1 MAMESD
7 ADVREAIRG
16 DRDAFA
22 RLYERYARAV
32 FVDLVARLRRRED
45 AEDVLQA
52 TFLAAWTNLPRLRR
66 PRRFSAWLFR
76 IARNKA
82 RDRFRRDRPRLVLLR
97 PNQDLLAPDIGDR
110 GAELE
115 TLRELMCLLRP
126 DTRAIVLL
134 RALEG
139 WSAEEVAAA
148 HGLSVSTV
156 RRRYTKALKHLRA
169 GLARRT
175 QNDGPEGHRET
186 RRVGL

>member
-115 TLRELMCLLRP
+115 TLRARDRPPARTRGLERRGGGGGPRLECLHGA
-126 DTRAIVLL
+126 T
-134 RALEG
+134 ALHQG
-139 WSAEEVAAA
+139 AQASARGSRQENA
-148 HGLSVSTV
+148 
-156 RRRYTKALKHLRA
+156 K
-169 GLARRT
+169 
-175 QNDGPEGHRET
+175 
-186 RRVGL
+186 

>member
-1 MAMESD
+1 MDSD

-22 RLYERYARAV
+22 RLYERFARAV

-45 AEDVLQA
+45 AEDALQA

-66 PRRFSAWLFR
+66 PGRFPAWLFR

-82 RDRFRRDRPRLVLLR
+82 RDRLRRDRPRLVLLR
-97 PNQDLLAPDIGDR
+97 PNQDLLASEAGDE
-110 GAELE
+110 AELE
-115 TLRELMCLLRP
+115 TLRELISHLRP

-134 RALEG
+134 RTLEG
-139 WSAEEVAAA
+139 WTAEEVAAA
-148 HGLSVSTV
+148 HGLSASTV
-156 RRRYTKALKHLRA
+156 RRRYAKALEHLRA
-169 GLARRT
+169 GLAGRT
-175 QNDGPEGHRET
+175 THDGPERHRET